1 LLRILALKPVKE
13 GETLELRETIN
24 EMEKSLN
31 TEILKEVWSKVQPKL
46 QPP

>member
-1 LLRILALKPVKE
+1 LKIHALKPVKE
-13 GETLELRETIN
+13 GETLELGETIY

-31 TEILKEVWSKVQPKL
+31 TEILKEAWSQVQPKL